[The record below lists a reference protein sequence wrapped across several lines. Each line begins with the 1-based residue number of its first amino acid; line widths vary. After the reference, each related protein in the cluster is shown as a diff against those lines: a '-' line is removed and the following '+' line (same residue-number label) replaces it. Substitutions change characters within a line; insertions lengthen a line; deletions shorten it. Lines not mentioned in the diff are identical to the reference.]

1 MKKAIT
7 PLCLLSCLFL
17 GFALNVFM
25 IDYFYIDNFE
35 DQVLCTIMCAAISAF
50 VASIN
55 VKNIP
60 E

>member
-7 PLCLLSCLFL
+7 PLCLLSCMFL
-17 GFALNVFM
+17 GISLNVFM

>member
-1 MKKAIT
+1 MKKAVT

-17 GFALNVFM
+17 GFTLNIFL
-25 IDYFYIDNFE
+25 IDNFYIDNIE
-35 DQVLCTIMCAAISAF
+35 DQLLCTIMCAAISSF